1 MWPVRRAAIA
11 AITTNT
17 ATAANKNMSFS
28 IIYIHGF
35 NSSPQ
40 SHKAQLFKSW
50 MNATHPDI
58 TLHIP
63 ALKPYPLDAMTQLRD
78 LANLNSGKTGFI
90 GSSLG
95 GYYAVNLAEKFNAP
109 AVLINPSVKP
119 FETLARYLGENENF
133 HTQERYTLTQQHVD
147 DLQSLFVPQPSKPE
161 KLLLLTQTADETLD
175 FREGTAHFHSSP
187 AIIEYGGD
195 HAFQHAERHFPLM
208 LQFLRQH

>member
-1 MWPVRRAAIA
+1 MP
-11 AITTNT
+11 
-17 ATAANKNMSFS
+17 FS
-28 IIYIHGF
+28 IVYIHGF

-40 SHKAQLFKSW
+40 SHKAQLFKNW

-63 ALKPYPLDAMTQLRD
+63 ALKPYPLDAIAQLEE
-78 LANLNSGKTGFI
+78 LTNLNKNNTGFI

-95 GYYAVNLAEKFNAP
+95 GFYAVHLAEKFNAP

-119 FETLARYLGENENF
+119 FETLSRYLGENENF

-147 DLQSLFVPQPSKPE
+147 DLRSLFVPQPTNTE
-161 KLLLLTQTADETLD
+161 KLLLLTQTGVETLD
-175 FREGTAHFHSSP
+175 YREGTAHFHTSP

-195 HAFQHAERHFPLM
+195 HAFQNAERHFPFM
-208 LQFLRQH
+208 LKFLQQH

>member
-1 MWPVRRAAIA
+1 MP
-11 AITTNT
+11 
-17 ATAANKNMSFS
+17 FS
-28 IIYIHGF
+28 IVYIHGF

-40 SHKAQLFKSW
+40 SHKAQLFKRW
-50 MNATHPDI
+50 VDATHPDI

-63 ALKPYPLDAMTQLRD
+63 ALKPYPLDAVAQLEA
-78 LANLNSGKTGFI
+78 LANLDKNTGFI

-95 GYYAVNLAEKFNAP
+95 GFYAVHLAETFNAP

-119 FETLARYLGENENF
+119 FETLSRYLGENENF

-147 DLQSLFVPQPSKPE
+147 DLQSLYIDKPGQPE
-161 KLLLLTQTADETLD
+161 KLLLLSQTADETLD

-195 HAFQHAERHFPLM
+195 HAFQNAERHFPFM
-208 LQFLRQH
+208 LAFIMKFLQKN

>member
-1 MWPVRRAAIA
+1 
-11 AITTNT
+11 
-17 ATAANKNMSFS
+17 MSFS

-50 MNATHPDI
+50 MNTTHPDI

-63 ALKPYPLDAMTQLRD
+63 ALKPYPLDAIAQLEA
-78 LANLNSGKTGFI
+78 LTNLNKHTTGFI

-95 GYYAVNLAEKFNAP
+95 GFYAVHLSEKFNAP

-119 FETLARYLGENENF
+119 FETLSQYLGENENF
-133 HTQERYTLTQQHVD
+133 HTQERYMLTQQHVE
-147 DLQSLFVPQPSKPE
+147 DLRFLFVPQPTNPE
-161 KLLLLTQTADETLD
+161 KLLLLTQTGDETLD
-175 FREGTAHFHSSP
+175 YREGTAHFHASP

-195 HAFQHAERHFPLM
+195 HAFQNAERHFPLM
-208 LQFLRQH
+208 LQFLQTH

>member
-1 MWPVRRAAIA
+1 MA
-11 AITTNT
+11 
-17 ATAANKNMSFS
+17 FS

-50 MNATHPDI
+50 MCATHPDI

-63 ALKPYPLDAMTQLRD
+63 AVKPYPLDAIAQLEE
-78 LANLNSGKTGFI
+78 LTNLNKDHTGFI

-95 GYYAVNLAEKFNAP
+95 GFYAVYLTEKFNAP

-119 FETLARYLGENENF
+119 FETLSRYLGENENF
-133 HTQERYTLTQQHVD
+133 HTQERYTLTQQHVE
-147 DLQSLFVPQPSKPE
+147 DLRSLFVPQPTHPE
-161 KLLLLTQTADETLD
+161 KLLLLTQTGDETLD
-175 FREGTAHFHSSP
+175 YREGTAHFHSSP

-195 HAFQHAERHFPLM
+195 HAFQNAERHFPFM
-208 LQFLRQH
+208 LQFLQQH